1 MELGDAMICREMKE
15 TLPDLLLAPKQVSA
29 EVRAHVESC
38 AECGKELKELEATM
52 ALMDTWEAP
61 AVSPYFDTR
70 MAVLLRDAQQAAPAG
85 WLERMR
91 ARLLFGNHVSM
102 RPLMAG
108 AMALVVAAGIG
119 TYAGF
124 GGFSPTKPPAQVQ
137 SPVIEDLQ
145 SMDEN
150 AQMYQ
155 QLNSLDQQ
163 DGGDNGGG
171 AGNSL

>member
-1 MELGDAMICREMKE
+1 MICRDVK
-15 TLPDLLLAPKQVSA
+15 TNLPDLLLAPKQVSA
-29 EVRAHVESC
+29 EVQAHVASC

-52 ALMDTWEAP
+52 SLMDTWEAP
-61 AVSPYFDTR
+61 EVSPYFDTR
-70 MAVLLRDAQQAAPAG
+70 MAVLLREEQQAAPAG

-91 ARLLFGNHVSM
+91 ARILFGNHASM

-108 AMALVVAAGIG
+108 AMALVVAAGVG

-124 GGFSPTKPPAQVQ
+124 GGFSPAPQKPQAQ
-137 SPVIEDLQ
+137 SAVIRDLQ

-163 DGGDNGGG
+163 DADNG
-171 AGNSL
+171 SL

>member
-1 MELGDAMICREMKE
+1 MDCRKVKE
-15 TLPDLLLAPKQVSA
+15 NLPDLLLAPKQASA
-29 EVRAHVESC
+29 EVRAHVDGC
-38 AECGKELKELEATM
+38 AECAKELRELEETM
-52 ALMDTWEAP
+52 ALMDAWEAP
-61 AVSPYFDTR
+61 EVSPYFDTR
-70 MAVLLRDAQQAAPAG
+70 MAVMLREEQQAEPAG

-91 ARLLFGNHVSM
+91 ARILFGNHVSM

-124 GGFSPTKPPAQVQ
+124 GGFSPAPPKAQVQ
-137 SPVIEDLQ
+137 SPVIKDLQ

-163 DGGDNGGG
+163 DTSDSGGN
-171 AGNSL
+171 L

>member
-1 MELGDAMICREMKE
+1 MDCREVKAN
-15 TLPDLLLAPKQVSA
+15 LPDLLLAPKQASA
-29 EVRAHVESC
+29 EARAHVESC
-38 AECGKELKELEATM
+38 AECGKELKELEATLS
-52 ALMDTWEAP
+52 LMDAWEAP
-61 AVSPYFDTR
+61 EVSPYFDTR
-70 MAVLLRDAQQAAPAG
+70 MAVMLREEQQAAPAG

-124 GGFSPTKPPAQVQ
+124 GGFSPTKPPQVQ
-137 SPVIEDLQ
+137 SPVIKDLQ
-145 SMDEN
+145 SMDDN

-155 QLNSLDQQ
+155 QLNSLDQEPA
-163 DGGDNGGG
+163 DNG
-171 AGNSL
+171 SL

>member
-1 MELGDAMICREMKE
+1 MNCREVKE
-15 TLPDLLLAPKQVSA
+15 NLPDLLLAPKQVSA
-29 EVRAHVESC
+29 EVRAHVDSC

-52 ALMDTWEAP
+52 ALMDQWEAP
-61 AVSPYFDTR
+61 EVSPYFDTR
-70 MAVLLRDAQQAAPAG
+70 MAVLLREEQQAAPAG

-91 ARLLFGNHVSM
+91 ARLMFGSRVSM

-124 GGFSPTKPPAQVQ
+124 GGFAPTKAPTVQ
-137 SPVIEDLQ
+137 SPVIRDLQ
-145 SMDEN
+145 SMDDN

-163 DGGDNGGG
+163 DAGDNGGG
-171 AGNSL
+171 I